1 MSDAIQE
8 LARRIASGEIL
19 QQSAFPSDD
28 SSLNAALESRYS
40 PEFEDEWLRVAR
52 DLEVLSIGKELP
64 QHELEAIQR
73 AVYEKVFSFAPN
85 PELCSLVSDDFE
97 LFGQALTL
105 NYNDPWLVA
114 LLKSYIDGKF
124 PYRVSPIKTSMAAM
138 LGCNSDLEKK

>member
-8 LARRIASGEIL
+8 LARRISSGEIL

-28 SSLNAALESRYS
+28 SSLNVALESRYS

-52 DLEVLSIGKELP
+52 ELEALSIGKVLP

-73 AVYEKVFSFAPN
+73 SVYEKAYGFAPN
-85 PELCSLVSDDFE
+85 PELCTLVSDDFE

-124 PYRVSPIKTSMAAM
+124 PCSVSPIEMSMATI
-138 LGCNSDLEKK
+138 LG